1 VPVDFWLLKRYISC
15 NSQQG
20 IRPERRNDMNH
31 TITHTVQSVAFSF
44 NSQAR
49 FYFAGRYDRAYFYYY
64 GGENPNNLARQAVC

>member
-1 VPVDFWLLKRYISC
+1 
-15 NSQQG
+15 
-20 IRPERRNDMNH
+20 MNH